1 MAFTSHGE
9 STIEVCFENI
19 LREGMGPGPFRTVE
33 LDVDIGSDAYDY
45 AAIQKAEVCICR
57 DFWGSS

>member
-1 MAFTSHGE
+1 VAGEARMAFTSHGE

-19 LREGMGPGPFRTVE
+19 LRDGMQPGPFRSVE

-45 AAIQKAEVCICR
+45 AALQKAEVR
-57 DFWGSS
+57 L